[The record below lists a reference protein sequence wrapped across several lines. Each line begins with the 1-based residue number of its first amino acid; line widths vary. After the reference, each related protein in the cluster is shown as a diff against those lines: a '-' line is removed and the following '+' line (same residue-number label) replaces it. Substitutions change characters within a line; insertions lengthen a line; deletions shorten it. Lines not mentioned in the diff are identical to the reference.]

1 MSFTVRQ
8 VVTKSDLKTFIRCPL
23 DLNRNVPQFVPHLLR
38 ERKKF
43 FSPSNPIFEFTD
55 VAYFLVRDARGAV
68 AGRVTA
74 HINHRAN
81 AATPEKRGYFG
92 FFECTPDIEAASA
105 LMQAGEEWLRN
116 RGMAVVQGPFN
127 FSTNEECGFL
137 AQGFDRPPV
146 FMMPYTPPYYLDLM
160 VQLGYAPAKDLLTYE
175 HAHRGRIPEYLVQYC
190 RRVQQ
195 RNQVTVRS
203 LDMRRFEEEV
213 TAAFKIY
220 NAAWEENWG
229 FVPMTEAEF
238 DYAAHEF
245 KPIIEPSLVL
255 VAEKEGRMVGVS
267 LSLPDYNVVLRKMKG
282 RLFPFGFLHFLFGR
296 RSIRHIRVILLGVL
310 REYRRSGIDLLLI
323 ENTFRNAM
331 AKGYLSGDL
340 SWILEDNRLM
350 RRALERM
357 GATVSKVHRI
367 YEKKL

>member
-1 MSFTVRQ
+1 MLFTARQ
-8 VVTKSDLKTFIRCPL
+8 TVTENDLKTFMRFPL
-23 DLNRNVPQFVPHLLR
+23 DLYRNEPQFVPHLLR

-43 FSPSNPIFEFTD
+43 FSRSNPIFEFTD
-55 VAYFLVRDARGAV
+55 VAFFLVHDARGEV

-74 HINHRAN
+74 HINHRA
-81 AATPEKRGYFG
+81 AATTTEKRGYFG
-92 FFECTPDIEAASA
+92 FFECTPAIEAASA
-105 LMQAGEEWLRN
+105 LMQAAEEWLRN
-116 RGMAVVQGPFN
+116 RGMSVIQGPFN

-137 AQGFDRPPV
+137 AHGFDRSPA
-146 FMMPYTPPYYLDLM
+146 FMMPYTLPYYLDFM
-160 VQLGYAPAKDLLTYE
+160 DHLGYAPAKDLLTYE
-175 HAHRGRIPEYLVQYC
+175 YAHRGRIPEYLEHYC

-195 RNQVTVRS
+195 RNQVTIRA

-213 TAAFKIY
+213 TAAFRIY

-255 VAEKEGRMVGVS
+255 VAEKEGRMVGLS
-267 LSLPDYNVVLRKMKG
+267 LSLPVYNVVLRKMKG

-296 RSIRHIRVILLGVL
+296 RSIRHIRVTLMGVL

-331 AKGYLSGDL
+331 AKGYLSADL
-340 SWILEDNRLM
+340 SWILEDNLLM